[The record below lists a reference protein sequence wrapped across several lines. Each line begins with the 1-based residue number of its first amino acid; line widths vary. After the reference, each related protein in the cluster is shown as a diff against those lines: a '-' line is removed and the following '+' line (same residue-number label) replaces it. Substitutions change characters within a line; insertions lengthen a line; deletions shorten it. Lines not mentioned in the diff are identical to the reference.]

1 MDLLGAWGI
10 IGFIAMILLEI
21 KLVFVVIWS
30 LDRLLV
36 KRKKAVKATSIEEQD
51 NTIEEVVQE
60 NIKEVKV
67 KKVKLDGSAVPD
79 ATTIVEIHQ
88 NNKEVPEEKQETV
101 QETKL

>member
-10 IGFIAMILLEI
+10 IGFIAMIFLGIE
-21 KLVFVVIWS
+21 LVFVVIWS

-51 NTIEEVVQE
+51 NTIEEVKVG
-60 NIKEVKV
+60 EVE
-67 KKVKLDGSAVPD
+67 LDEIVVP
-79 ATTIVEIHQ
+79 TTTVEIHQ
-88 NNKEVPEEKQETV
+88 NNQEVLLDEQQETV

>member
-10 IGFIAMILLEI
+10 IGFIAMILLGIE
-21 KLVFVVIWS
+21 LVFVAIWS

-51 NTIEEVVQE
+51 NTIEEVE
-60 NIKEVKV
+60 
-67 KKVKLDGSAVPD
+67 LDEIAVP
-79 ATTIVEIHQ
+79 TTSVEIHQ
-88 NNKEVPEEKQETV
+88 NNEEVPEEQ

>member
-10 IGFIAMILLEI
+10 IGFIAMIFLGIE
-21 KLVFVVIWS
+21 LVFVVIWS

-51 NTIEEVVQE
+51 NTIEEVKVE
-60 NIKEVKV
+60 EVE
-67 KKVKLDGSAVPD
+67 LDEIVVP
-79 ATTIVEIHQ
+79 TTTTVEIHQ
-88 NNKEVPEEKQETV
+88 NNQEVLLDEQQETV

>member
-10 IGFIAMILLEI
+10 IGFIAMILLGIE
-21 KLVFVVIWS
+21 LVFVAIWS

-51 NTIEEVVQE
+51 NTIEEVKVE
-60 NIKEVKV
+60 EVE
-67 KKVKLDGSAVPD
+67 LDEIAVP
-79 ATTIVEIHQ
+79 TTSVEIYQ
-88 NNKEVPEEKQETV
+88 NNEEVPEEQ